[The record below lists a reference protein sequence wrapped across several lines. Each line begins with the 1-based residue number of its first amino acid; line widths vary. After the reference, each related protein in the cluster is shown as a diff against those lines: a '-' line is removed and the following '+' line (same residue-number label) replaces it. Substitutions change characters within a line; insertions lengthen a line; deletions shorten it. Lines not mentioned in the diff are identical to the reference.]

1 MDTGP
6 RPILAASA
14 PRVTRFP
21 LAASSR
27 PAPSPV
33 DPRRKRRPKTPPE
46 NTARKHQPENTARKH
61 QPENT
66 SPKRQRGRTASEDRP
81 PVGPLGVDDG
91 GGRAYGARRRP
102 SLALGLMS
110 RRFPL
115 TGCSAPNTSPK
126 RQRRLECATSPRE
139 TGARHE
145 RRTPWA
151 VSETHEPGRTS
162 RRCQIHW
169 GSF

>member
-46 NTARKHQPENTARKH
+46 NTARKHQPENT
-61 QPENT
+61 

-81 PVGPLGVDDG
+81 PVGARWGWTMAVAEHVAPAEAV
-91 GGRAYGARRRP
+91 AGA
-102 SLALGLMS
+102 SG
-110 RRFPL
+110 
-115 TGCSAPNTSPK
+115 
-126 RQRRLECATSPRE
+126 
-139 TGARHE
+139 
-145 RRTPWA
+145 
-151 VSETHEPGRTS
+151 
-162 RRCQIHW
+162 
-169 GSF
+169 